1 MSPPTDVPSSP
12 AMSATSSFEVLT
24 HRSRSST
31 TSSSHT
37 TGILLGGSDD
47 EIIWGI
53 DSTASSIASPLY
65 DGDDDDFVVLS
76 RPRSA
81 VPPNANPPLQAP
93 HEHETIEDLGCLSL
107 GSAQSGSGAPDRLQ
121 CETRELGGRKADSK
135 VHSASPTAPCTPLL
149 ASATTTSN
157 PSKARRRRRR
167 RTAKRSGS
175 TSPDSSVQGLGSRSI
190 VDDVSVMSETDID
203 TEGGMYDTAAR
214 YISGFLAGD
223 PTSLCR
229 LTFLQSLIIECG
241 LASSTLPAS
250 LTSARA
256 LIKSHLFL
264 NIGEYLHV
272 REQGPTAIQSV
283 MHKSRSALVRDLRK
297 SRDTMP
303 RKWVKD
309 SGLQVLMVQCYR

>member
-1 MSPPTDVPSSP
+1 
-12 AMSATSSFEVLT
+12 MSATSSFEVLT

-37 TGILLGGSDD
+37 TGILLEDSDD
-47 EIIWGI
+47 EIIWSI
-53 DSTASSIASPLY
+53 DSTASSIESTLY
-65 DGDDDDFVVLS
+65 DDDDFVVLS

-93 HEHETIEDLGCLSL
+93 HELHGTIEDLGCLSL
-107 GSAQSGSGAPDRLQ
+107 GPVQSGSGAPDRLQ

-135 VHSASPTAPCTPLL
+135 IHSASPTAPCTPLL
-149 ASATTTSN
+149 ATAITTSN

-167 RTAKRSGS
+167 RAAKRSGS

-190 VDDVSVMSETDID
+190 VDDVSVMSETDTD